1 MKRITAILAAL
12 LSTLLAARAAHDTR
26 PGAIARR
33 DEPTVTAMPAPGAP
47 TITTVP
53 PPEGTTAEWTPTR
66 KGDHKHPPWKTTPDS
81 LAKSAY
87 YADMRSLH
95 NRIKVRP
102 SPLALP
108 LSFRGADGATQS
120 RTRSSRR

>member
-1 MKRITAILAAL
+1 MKRISAILLAL
-12 LSTLLAARAAHDTR
+12 ASILLPTSANDTR

-33 DEPTVTAMPAPGAP
+33 DEPTVTAMPPPGSP

-53 PPEGTTAEWTPTR
+53 PEGTAAWTPTR
-66 KGDHKHPPWKTTPDS
+66 KGDHKHPPWKTTADA

-95 NRIKVRP
+95 NSIKVG
-102 SPLALP
+102 P
-108 LSFRGADGATQS
+108 LSLKPYQEHC
-120 RTRSSRR
+120 

>member
-1 MKRITAILAAL
+1 MKHIIALAAL
-12 LSTLLAARAAHDTR
+12 LLLAITAAHDTR

-33 DEPTVTAMPAPGAP
+33 DEPTVTAVPAPGSP
-47 TITTVP
+47 TVTSP
-53 PPEGTTAEWTPTR
+53 PDSTAAWTLTR
-66 KGDHKHPPWKTTPDS
+66 KGDHKHPPWTTTVDA

-102 SPLALP
+102 PTPFSLATP
-108 LSFRGADGATQS
+108 GADKTQR
-120 RTRSSRR
+120 RTRSSHR